1 MPVRVFIGPFV
12 IDRVSLLATNMQMKE
27 WILTQI
33 VRNDFNN
40 EKRKLSGSHKVLL
53 NEAREKVST
62 IKKIIGYELNLK
74 FDFWTDTLQQPATW
88 LAERH
93 SRSNRTGAAARLET
107 SSYITEN
114 NSSMNERLV

>member
-33 VRNDFNN
+33 VHNDFNY

>member
-114 NSSMNERLV
+114 NSSVNERLV